1 MEVSIISFFVVG
13 VGIQPLS
20 VSKKLIHFASC
31 SLPDSLFILTSG
43 RLSTLRHDDLRT
55 LLAKHQQHLT
65 GWQRVLMGMLG
76 DQFVQRRGEEFRQ
89 RLRDKVRE
97 SVSQFKG
104 SWDVDQYCEEASIRG
119 KLAYQLRHQHHQYD
133 KEVRDRE
140 VDLFPVI
147 NSTFFSETRPIFFE
161 EKAVKEGY

>member
-1 MEVSIISFFVVG
+1 MTAAIEEPPSAPS
-13 VGIQPLS
+13 QR
-20 VSKKLIHFASC
+20 KKRIPIFKAMSEEELEQIAVCERVLHGYSQKIYE
-31 SLPDSLFILTSG
+31 LWRELTKS
-43 RLSTLRHDDLRT
+43 
-55 LLAKHQQHLT
+55 
-65 GWQRVLMGMLG
+65 LMGMLG

-133 KEVRDRE
+133 K
-140 VDLFPVI
+140 
-147 NSTFFSETRPIFFE
+147 
-161 EKAVKEGY
+161 